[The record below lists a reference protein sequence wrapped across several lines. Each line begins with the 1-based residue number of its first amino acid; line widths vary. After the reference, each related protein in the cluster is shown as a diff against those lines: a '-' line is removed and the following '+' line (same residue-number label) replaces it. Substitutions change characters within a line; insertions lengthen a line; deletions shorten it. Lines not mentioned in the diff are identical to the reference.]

1 MSLAQFKVIYYW
13 EWTHRLLARATGA
26 VFLLP
31 FLLFLWQGAIP
42 PPLRP
47 RLWIIFAGG
56 AALGVVG
63 WWMVASGLANST
75 LTKVSQ
81 YRLAFHMTLACA
93 IYAAVLWTAQQI
105 APKSSDGAPQRLRL
119 AALAIAA
126 LLLMQI
132 YLGALVAGLDGGLK
146 YNTWP
151 LIDGA
156 VMPPLDQLI
165 FIRPLWRNLFEN
177 ILTVQFNHRMLAD
190 GIWLLAMLHAVDAWR
205 TRRDVRR
212 SNYPSGRG
220 DAAGRARH
228 HYAVVSRRRFRSRS
242 RTRWRRWWYSR
253 LQSRMP
259 NGLSHRAIVR
269 GAASGGG
276 TGGMIDVKN
285 DAGIDVLT
293 LMHGKANALDI
304 EFCEALT
311 ARFVE
316 LRKSDA
322 EAVVLTGQG
331 RIFSAGVDLIRLSEG
346 GADYVRKFLPALH
359 KLYDAVFNHPKPV
372 VAAINGHAIAGG
384 CVLAC
389 CADRRVMA
397 RDGGR
402 IGVTELLVGVPFPAL
417 AFEIMRLRDA
427 AVLFSAGRS

>member
-1 MSLAQFKVIYYW
+1 MLDQRSVPKIHARAVRLWLLAAAAMIFLTLIVGGATRLTVSGLSIVEWKPVTGVLPPMSEGAWQSEFDGYKAIPQYRKLNQGMSLAQFKVIYFW

-63 WWMVASGLANST
+63 WWMVASGLADST

-105 APKSSDGAPQRLRL
+105 APTSSDDAPQRLRL

-126 LLLMQI
+126 LLLVQI

-156 VMPPLDQLI
+156 VMPPLDQLL

-177 ILTVQFNHRMLAD
+177 ILTVQINHRMLAD

-205 TRRDVRR
+205 TRRDVR
-212 SNYPSGRG
+212 GAIILAG
-220 DAAGRARH
+220 AVTLQAALGIITLLYEAALPLALAH
-228 HYAVVSRRRFRSRS
+228 QVAAMVVFTIAIVHAER
-242 RTRWRRWWYSR
+242 
-253 LQSRMP
+253 
-259 NGLSHRAIVR
+259 LSHHAIVR
-269 GAASGGG
+269 VPQAA
-276 TGGMIDVKN
+276 
-285 DAGIDVLT
+285 AG
-293 LMHGKANALDI
+293 
-304 EFCEALT
+304 
-311 ARFVE
+311 
-316 LRKSDA
+316 
-322 EAVVLTGQG
+322 Q
-331 RIFSAGVDLIRLSEG
+331 
-346 GADYVRKFLPALH
+346 
-359 KLYDAVFNHPKPV
+359 
-372 VAAINGHAIAGG
+372 AA
-384 CVLAC
+384 
-389 CADRRVMA
+389 
-397 RDGGR
+397 
-402 IGVTELLVGVPFPAL
+402 
-417 AFEIMRLRDA
+417 
-427 AVLFSAGRS
+427 

>member
-1 MSLAQFKVIYYW
+1 MPDQRSVPEIHARAVRLWLLAAATMIFLTLIVGGATRLTVSGLSIVEWKPVTGVLPPMSDGAWQSEFDGYKAIPQYRKLNQGMSLAQFKVIYYW

-177 ILTVQFNHRMLAD
+177 TLTVQINHRMLAD

-205 TRRDVRR
+205 TRRDVQ
-212 SNYPSGRG
+212 G
-220 DAAGRARH
+220 AIILAG
-228 HYAVVSRRRFRSRS
+228 AVTLPLVI
-242 RTRWRRWWYSR
+242 WK
-253 LQSRMP
+253 
-259 NGLSHRAIVR
+259 
-269 GAASGGG
+269 
-276 TGGMIDVKN
+276 VKP
-285 DAGIDVLT
+285 G
-293 LMHGKANALDI
+293 
-304 EFCEALT
+304 
-311 ARFVE
+311 
-316 LRKSDA
+316 
-322 EAVVLTGQG
+322 
-331 RIFSAGVDLIRLSEG
+331 SEW
-346 GADYVRKFLPALH
+346 P
-359 KLYDAVFNHPKPV
+359 
-372 VAAINGHAIAGG
+372 
-384 CVLAC
+384 
-389 CADRRVMA
+389 
-397 RDGGR
+397 
-402 IGVTELLVGVPFPAL
+402 
-417 AFEIMRLRDA
+417 
-427 AVLFSAGRS
+427 